1 MKRLAAVAV
10 VLAAALLMSGC
21 APASRPPAS
30 SHSASPSATATAT
43 PDPIARLTLA
53 QRVGQL
59 FMVGTTAS
67 AAQQIT
73 LSAITER
80 HVGNIFLSGRSS
92 AGVAATASVVA
103 RFTALVTGSSTA
115 GEPLLVATDQEGGEV
130 QVLRGPGFSQIPTG
144 LGQGAMSPAAL
155 RASTQAWGS
164 QLDAAGVNMDLAPVV
179 DLVSSA
185 QSAASNPPIGGFQR
199 EFGFDAATIVS
210 HADAFRGGMTASGVL
225 TVIKHFPGLGFVT
238 ANTDT
243 ASGVT
248 DTVTGTDGVDVGI
261 YRSEIAA
268 GARCI
273 MVSSAI
279 YSRIDGTVPGIF
291 SPTVVTKLLRDQLG
305 FTGVIMS
312 DDLSG
317 ATQVAAW
324 TPAQRAILAIQAGAD
339 IVLVSKDP
347 TVAAAMVDAVLA
359 EARSDKAFAALVD
372 AAARRVVELKS
383 TLS

>member
-1 MKRLAAVAV
+1 MKRLAAVAA

-21 APASRPPAS
+21 APASRPRAS
-30 SHSASPSATATAT
+30 SHSASPSPTATKT
-43 PDPIARLTLA
+43 LDPIARLTLA

-67 AAQQIT
+67 AAQQVT
-73 LSAITER
+73 LSAISDR

-92 AGVAATASVVA
+92 TGVAATASVVA
-103 RFTALVTGSSTA
+103 RFTALVNGSSTA

-130 QVLRGPGFSQIPTG
+130 QVLHGAGFAQIPTG
-144 LGQGAMSPAAL
+144 LAQGAMSPAAL
-155 RASTQAWGS
+155 HAGAEGWGS

-179 DLVSSA
+179 DLVSSP

-210 HADAFRGGMTASGVL
+210 RADAFRGGMAASGVL
-225 TVIKHFPGLGFVT
+225 TVIKHFPGLGFVG

-261 YRSEIAA
+261 HRSEIAA
-268 GARCI
+268 GTRCI

-291 SPTVVTKLLRDQLG
+291 SPTVTTKLLRDQLG

-359 EARSDKAFAALVD
+359 KARSDKVFAALVD
-372 AAARRVVELKS
+372 AAARRVAALKAG
-383 TLS
+383 LS